1 MSPGAYSSSPAPRPH
16 PSAQPRSCL
25 PVALPCFFW
34 GPNSLCLGQAML
46 HGQNPG
52 PCADLFPSLVSSP
65 PPLEKLQAALPE
77 HRLRSQGRL
86 SCCSL
91 YLHGKK
97 PFSAQKMR
105 SEAFCLG
112 QHSPWGLSGERQRC
126 FLPYDT
132 KIEAEASPSHRSRGW
147 GVPSPVS
154 PSARLPF
161 FPIQARNHH
170 GDTWQCRHFAT
181 DHGDPRG
188 GAVGLASGA
197 RGASTSWGPH

>member
-1 MSPGAYSSSPAPRPH
+1 
-16 PSAQPRSCL
+16 
-25 PVALPCFFW
+25 
-34 GPNSLCLGQAML
+34 ML

-52 PCADLFPSLVSSP
+52 PCADLSPSLVSSP

-97 PFSAQKMR
+97 PFSPQKM
-105 SEAFCLG
+105 SGEALCLG
-112 QHSPWGLSGERQRC
+112 RHSPWGLSGERQRC

-147 GVPSPVS
+147 GVPSPAS

-197 RGASTSWGPH
+197 RGGLHLPGSPAKTLAPFCPAQGGGCEPLALGPWTGCAVNKPFC